1 MSTNYYMII
10 TDKNLVEKYFPDEY
24 RIVDKP
30 YWGYEIHIG
39 KRSYGWCPI
48 FERHNKAYKSVKEMI
63 EFLSRYHDVIGIY
76 DEYGTEISIKELQE
90 ELIDWKEH
98 QEIRYMKYVP
108 KGVPDELF
116 GGTKYFIEGTKD
128 DYDITIPYDHIE
140 YVKLNPFDD
149 ISNYYR
155 DEDGYV
161 FIEGEFC

>member
-48 FERHNKAYKSVKEMI
+48 FERHNKAYRSVKEMI

-140 YVKLNPFDD
+140 YVKLNRFEAA
-149 ISNYYR
+149 SYFYR

-161 FIEGEFC
+161 FIDGEFC